1 MHSTEFYGLD
11 ECALFPTSIK
21 PGNAHFQIHNILKGP
36 LPFANESFDFI
47 YMRSMMLYLS
57 PTELSN
63 LLSEIYRIMKPDAYL
78 EVVDTNYTIR
88 RAGPLTNSIV
98 NTECE

>member
-1 MHSTEFYGLD
+1 
-11 ECALFPTSIK
+11 
-21 PGNAHFQIHNILKGP
+21 
-36 LPFANESFDFI
+36 
-47 YMRSMMLYLS
+47 MLYLS